1 MWFSILGAVVAG
13 FILGIGTAFV
23 FRLLQARTAKDLAE
37 ELFRE
42 SELQRKASLEAVLD
56 NMKSSFGHLSLDVL
70 AKSTDQFLKL
80 AKSKL
85 DAEREASVTELGAK
99 KGLIDQQLVRMNSEL
114 ENVSKLMK
122 DLEKDRA
129 EKFGE
134 LSSQL
139 KLATAQTADLMHT
152 TTTLKEA
159 LASTKVRGQWGE
171 RMAEDV
177 LRLAGLLENVN
188 YLKQKT
194 IQGMGTRPD
203 FTFLLPRDLKL
214 NMDVKFPLD
223 NYLRFLEAESD
234 ADKSKFRGD
243 FLRDVKARIKEVS
256 TRDYINPEQ
265 QTVDYVLLFIPNE
278 QIYAFIHEQ
287 DSTILDDGMR
297 NSVVFCSPV
306 TLFAILAIIRKAVD
320 NFALE
325 QTSNEI
331 LSLLGLFK
339 KQWDEFL
346 GKLDQLGKRLEDAQK
361 EYDALTT
368 TRRRQLDKPLNKIE
382 DLRKH
387 RGLPAAN
394 DDDHGVVLVKT
405 DPASQRVPAPLD

>member
-23 FRLLQARTAKDLAE
+23 FRFLQARTAKDLAE

-177 LRLAGLLENVN
+177 LRLAGLLEKKPV
-188 YLKQKT
+188 
-194 IQGMGTRPD
+194 P
-203 FTFLLPRDLKL
+203 
-214 NMDVKFPLD
+214 
-223 NYLRFLEAESD
+223 SD
-234 ADKSKFRGD
+234 D
-243 FLRDVKARIKEVS
+243 
-256 TRDYINPEQ
+256 
-265 QTVDYVLLFIPNE
+265 
-278 QIYAFIHEQ
+278 
-287 DSTILDDGMR
+287 
-297 NSVVFCSPV
+297 
-306 TLFAILAIIRKAVD
+306 
-320 NFALE
+320 
-325 QTSNEI
+325 EI
-331 LSLLGLFK
+331 LSRMQGHICRCCGYPNIVK
-339 KQWDEFL
+339 AI
-346 GKLDQLGKRLEDAQK
+346 RRAAAQ
-361 EYDALTT
+361 A
-368 TRRRQLDKPLNKIE
+368 
-382 DLRKH
+382 RK
-387 RGLPAAN
+387 
-394 DDDHGVVLVKT
+394 
-405 DPASQRVPAPLD
+405 